1 VPARTS
7 TTQDLDLEALIA
19 SPEETGYYECA
30 VPDEYAL
37 EPDQTRATPQPLE
50 AACSRRFRAIRNSG
64 VRSLSQIGLVII
76 HCTQSNSARSS
87 AEWFANPN
95 TQGSAH
101 LVLDEDE
108 CYRTLVDSAI
118 PWAAPGANTRGFH
131 IELAGF
137 AEWSRAE
144 WMRHRRGLRR
154 AAHKAAAHAVKFGV
168 PIRLLTPAQM
178 RNGARGFAT
187 HARCTT
193 AFGGSH
199 TDPGPN
205 YPIDR
210 FMRWTRE
217 FAEEI
222 SK

>member
-1 VPARTS
+1 VARRSSRTR
-7 TTQDLDLEALIA
+7 DLDLEALIDSA
-19 SPEETGYYECA
+19 AETGDYECA
-30 VPDEYAL
+30 VPEEYAQDPP
-37 EPDQTRATPQPLE
+37 ETRGTPQPLE
-50 AACSRRFRAIRNSG
+50 AACSRRFRAVRNSG
-64 VRSLSQIGLVII
+64 IRNLSQIGLIVI

-87 AEWFANPN
+87 AEWFANSR

-101 LVLDEDE
+101 VVLDDDE

-131 IELAGF
+131 IEIAGF
-137 AEWSRAE
+137 AEWSRE
-144 WMRHRRGLRR
+144 DWMRHRRALRR
-154 AAHKAAAHAVKFGV
+154 AAHKAAMHAVKFAV
-168 PIRLLTPAQM
+168 PIRLLTAAQL
-178 RNGARGFAT
+178 RNGSEGFAT

-210 FMRWTRE
+210 FMRWTRD
-217 FAEEI
+217 FANEI
-222 SK
+222 GK